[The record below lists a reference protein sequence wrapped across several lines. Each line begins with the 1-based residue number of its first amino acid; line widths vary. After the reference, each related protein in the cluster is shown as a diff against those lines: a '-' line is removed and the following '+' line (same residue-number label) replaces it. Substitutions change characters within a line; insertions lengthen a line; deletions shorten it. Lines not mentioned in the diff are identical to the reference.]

1 MGEIYY
7 KIQLCCNDDYTDCL
21 MLYLMLPLN
30 KDLSHKIIYS
40 HKMTQPVTLV
50 FPEEIV
56 KFSYYSKYSQ
66 DWMTKMIRSLH
77 LKGQDEFLKGFKLT
91 EEQSHLEF

>member
-7 KIQLCCNDDYTDCL
+7 EIQLCCNDDYTDCL

-30 KDLSHKIIYS
+30 KDLTHKIIYS

-56 KFSYYSKYSQ
+56 KFSYIIPNIAR
-66 DWMTKMIRSLH
+66 T
-77 LKGQDEFLKGFKLT
+77 G
-91 EEQSHLEF
+91 

>member
-1 MGEIYY
+1 MFLGTMGEIYY
-7 KIQLCCNDDYTDCL
+7 KIQLCRNDDYTDCL

-40 HKMTQPVTLV
+40 HKMAQPVTLA

-56 KFSYYSKYSQ
+56 KISYIIPNIASAG
-66 DWMTKMIRSLH
+66 W
-77 LKGQDEFLKGFKLT
+77 
-91 EEQSHLEF
+91 